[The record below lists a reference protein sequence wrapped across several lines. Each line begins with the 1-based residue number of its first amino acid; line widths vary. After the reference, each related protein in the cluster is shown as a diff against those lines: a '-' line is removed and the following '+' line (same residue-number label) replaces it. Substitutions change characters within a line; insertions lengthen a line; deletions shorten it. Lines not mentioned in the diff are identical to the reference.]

1 MQQTISVIRTD
12 HIRSNAEYFASLAPT
27 QKLCA
32 VVKADAYGHGAASV
46 AQTLRPTA
54 DVFAVAL
61 VDEGVRLRHAG
72 TDKDILVLTPPL
84 CEEEVLR
91 GGLEDLIFT
100 VGDARDY
107 ALLKKVSLKYGI
119 AVRCH
124 LKIDTGMNRYG
135 FTRDSLLRFLKG
147 TFCEYVG
154 VEGIFSHYCA
164 PEKRDVREKQLAL
177 FLKCCENAT
186 YAFGPL
192 VRHISATGGTLSGA
206 ENHLDMVRIGIG
218 LYGYLPQGFSLP
230 QGTLKPAMRVY
241 AQAVCSR
248 SFPRGYAG
256 YGIMPAPEKLSVLRT
271 GYGDGFFR
279 KGGICNVNNLCMDA
293 ALLPVLLKKYAYV
306 CVFSDAERYAAENGT
321 ISYEALC
328 RVGSRSE
335 KIYVEG

>member
-1 MQQTISVIRTD
+1 MQQTVSVIRTD
-12 HIRSNAEYFASLAPT
+12 HIRANAEYFSSLAPG
-27 QKLCA
+27 QKFCA
-32 VVKADAYGHGAASV
+32 VVKADAYGHGAAAV
-46 AQTLRPTA
+46 AQALRPMA

-61 VDEGVRLRHAG
+61 VDEGVQLRHAG
-72 TDKDILVLTPPL
+72 TDKEILVLTPPL

-100 VGDARDY
+100 VGDAQDY
-107 ALLKKVSLKYGI
+107 SLLKRVCLKYGI
-119 AVRCH
+119 SVRCH

-135 FTRDSLLRFLKG
+135 FTRSALLSFLKG
-147 TFCEYVG
+147 KKCENVG

-164 PEKRDVREKQLAL
+164 PGKTHVREKQLAL
-177 FLKCCENAT
+177 FLKCCQDAS

-192 VRHISATGGTLSGA
+192 VRHISATGGTLAGA
-206 ENHLDMVRIGIG
+206 ENHLDMIRIGIG

-230 QGTLKPAMRVY
+230 RGTLKPALHVY
-241 AQAVCSR
+241 AQSVCSR
-248 SFPRGYAG
+248 SSPRGWAG
-256 YGIMPAPEKLSVLRT
+256 YGTLPAPEKLSVLRT

-279 KGGICNVNNLCMDA
+279 KGGIGNVNNLCMDA

-306 CVFSDAERYAAENGT
+306 CVFSDADRYAAENGT

-328 RVGSRSE
+328 RVGNRSE